1 MSAVLQNLKAI
12 LAAIMAIVMYS
23 IPLSA
28 QQAGDLQARRD
39 LPALYAELSNADADA
54 AVALVREIHLEW
66 RRSGSVTMDL
76 LLRRGTD
83 ALERGDSA
91 AAIDHFTALT
101 DHAPDFAAGWYGRAK
116 AFFAAEQWGLAVADL
131 EHVLAIDPDHFEAIY
146 ALGALLEQANR
157 PQKALAAYQLALGI
171 HPHYDDAQEASE
183 RLKTK
188 VGGRDL

>member
-1 MSAVLQNLKAI
+1 
-12 LAAIMAIVMYS
+12 MAIVMYS

-28 QQAGDLQARRD
+28 QDAGGVQPPRD
-39 LPALYAELSNADADA
+39 LPALYAELAEAEEDA
-54 AVALVREIHLEW
+54 AIALVREIELEW
-66 RRSGSVTMDL
+66 RRSGSVTLDL

-83 ALERGDSA
+83 ALERGDTG

-116 AFFAAEQWGLAVADL
+116 AFFATQQWGLAVADL

-146 ALGALLEQANR
+146 ALGAILEQSDR
-157 PQKALAAYQLALGI
+157 PKKALVAYQLALGV
-171 HPHYDDAQEASE
+171 HPHYDDAQQAVA
-183 RLKTK
+183 RLTPK